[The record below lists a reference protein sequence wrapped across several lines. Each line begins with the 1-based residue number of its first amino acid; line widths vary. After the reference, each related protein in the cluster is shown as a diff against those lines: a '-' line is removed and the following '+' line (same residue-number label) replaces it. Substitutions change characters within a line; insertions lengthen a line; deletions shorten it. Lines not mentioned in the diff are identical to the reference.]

1 MNQKLLFFTDI
12 HGSYYAMKEILK
24 VIEQEKPDKVVFLG
38 DLLYHGPRNPF
49 PKEYNPMGVAE
60 AIKSLPVPSVLVKGN
75 CDSEVD
81 EMVID
86 RKFQARHTIMVDGLK
101 IICTHGHKLD
111 SLNCK
116 GAFAVIYGH
125 YHINN
130 IAEKDGVYYV
140 NLSSVSLP
148 KEGNASAYAVYSDKT
163 LTLKTF
169 DGEKISEIKGE

>member
-12 HGSYYAMKEILK
+12 HGSLYAMKEILR
-24 VIEQEKPDKVVFLG
+24 VIDEEKPDKVVFLG

-60 AIKSLPVPSVLVKGN
+60 AIKSLTVPSVLVKGN

-81 EMVID
+81 EMVIE
-86 RKFQARHTIMVDGLK
+86 RKFQVRKTINIDGLK

-111 SLNCK
+111 KLNCK

-125 YHINN
+125 YHVNKVTENN
-130 IAEKDGVYYV
+130 GVYFV

-148 KEGNASAYAVYSDKT
+148 KEGNAAAYAVYLDKKM
-163 LTLKTF
+163 TLKSL
-169 DGEKISEIKGE
+169 DGEQLFEIKGE